1 MRTSKLAATFAGTV
15 TIAGC
20 ATLDKKTILLDVGDS
35 KERVIEVMGTPQDRQ
50 VSGQREAWQYC
61 KSGSGF
67 GWNDHKVI
75 WLSNG
80 RVTGITSYKSSAT
93 GCRGGI
99 QQVRWES
106 APDSV
111 LEIRQ
116 R

>member
-1 MRTSKLAATFAGTV
+1 MRTSKLAVTFAV
-15 TIAGC
+15 SAMIVGC
-20 ATLDKKTILLDVGDS
+20 GTLDKKTSLLNVGDF
-35 KERVIEVMGTPQDRQ
+35 KERVIEVMGAPQDRQ
-50 VSGQREAWQYC
+50 VSDQREAWQYC